1 VTVRIRIAYNNCTAV
16 LIHCLNSF
24 NISTN
29 TNLQNSSGVPQ
40 PPVLILGVPIYGHPS
55 DQDHRAAGSVAAGRS
70 LHCLEMTVYKTEL
83 YCLNLQWKE
92 KLKPIYCLTL

>member
-1 VTVRIRIAYNNCTAV
+1 MTVRFRIAYNSCTTV
-16 LIHCLNSF
+16 LAHRLNSF

-29 TNLQNSSGVPQ
+29 IHLQNSSGVRQ

-55 DQDHRAAGSVAAGRS
+55 DQDHQAAGSVAAGRS

-83 YCLNLQWKE
+83 YCLNLQ
-92 KLKPIYCLTL
+92 